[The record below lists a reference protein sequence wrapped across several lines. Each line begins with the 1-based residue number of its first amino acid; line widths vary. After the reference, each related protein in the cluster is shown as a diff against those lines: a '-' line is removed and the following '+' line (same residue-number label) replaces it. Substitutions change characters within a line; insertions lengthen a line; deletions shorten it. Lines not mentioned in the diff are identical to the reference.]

1 MQTVSESAQTRAHTY
16 RQRPP
21 TTKVADGGNLE
32 VAEAKYVKKSG
43 IKRAEIARENSM
55 KREVREG

>member
-21 TTKVADGGNLE
+21 TTKVADGGNLDD
-32 VAEAKYVKKSG
+32 AEAMYRYLKKSG
-43 IKRAEIARENSM
+43 MKRAEIARENSM
-55 KREVREG
+55 KREG